1 MASIS
6 VNQRPKPM
14 AVGSVQRNISQGAS
28 SSSSLQ
34 IMKKRNRQ
42 ESSNEVLEVDS
53 RRVLPN
59 EEDFNKSLNEIFV
72 QINDVAQMV
81 CLTKDS
87 KYQI

>member
-1 MASIS
+1 
-6 VNQRPKPM
+6 M